1 MGSNANTAY
10 LRRRIT
16 LGVIVAALAAVAL
29 AVASGSSHSASRPSG
44 AAAGHGSTVPGTTT
58 TVTPAGP
65 PPPALL
71 VKTAAHPGSGWQVVA
86 YVHGQ
91 PAAWE
96 SQRGGVTLLRFDQS
110 GLRLDLHAG
119 SSDGG
124 VGGWKYGDQ
133 ISASE
138 IHHVVAAFNGGFKF
152 SYREVGFVSGGH
164 VGAPL
169 SAGLGSIVTYTNG
182 TTNVGAWGAG
192 VPSSRLT
199 VYSVLQNER
208 LLVDR
213 GRVAANASSC
223 VIECWG
229 ATINGVTSVARSGLG
244 ITATGQL
251 VWAAGES
258 LLPAQLGAAL
268 VSAGAVRAVE
278 LDINP
283 FWVAGYL
290 YLHRP
295 NGPLPVPLVPGQVGI
310 EGKLL
315 TPDSRDF
322 MTIVAR

>member
-1 MGSNANTAY
+1 M
-10 LRRRIT
+10 
-16 LGVIVAALAAVAL
+16 LGVIVAALAAVGL
-29 AVASGSSHSASRPSG
+29 AVASGSSHSASRARDAS
-44 AAAGHGSTVPGTTT
+44 AGHGSRTVSGSTTT
-58 TVTPAGP
+58 APAGP

-71 VKTAAHPGSGWQVVA
+71 VKTAAHPGAGWQTVA
-86 YVHGQ
+86 FVHGQ

-96 SQRGGVTLLRFDQS
+96 SQHGGVTLLRFDQS
-110 GLRLDLHAG
+110 SLRLDLHAG

-152 SYREVGFVSGGH
+152 SYREVGFLSGGH

-169 SAGLGSIVTYTNG
+169 AAGLGSIVTYTNG
-182 TTNVGAWGAG
+182 QTNIGSWHAG
-192 VPSSRLT
+192 VPSARLT

-208 LLVDR
+208 LLVDQ
-213 GRVAANASSC
+213 GKVAANASNC

-258 LLPAQLGAAL
+258 LLPGELGAAL
-268 VSAGAVRAVE
+268 VRAGAVRAVE

-290 YLHRP
+290 YLHRSH
-295 NGPLPVPLVPGQVGI
+295 GPVPVPVVPGQVGI

-315 TPDSRDF
+315 TPNSRDF
-322 MTIVAR
+322 LTIVAR